1 MIKQTWRLVD
11 EFKVLAAGGKMEEE
25 DMDEV
30 MQAIQEAYWEAK
42 KKNRKHVNKKYQDED
57 SSAT

>member
-1 MIKQTWRLVD
+1 
-11 EFKVLAAGGKMEEE
+11 MEEE